1 MATKNTNKQSKAEQ
15 VKGNVLPTLADDRMP
30 LAVAADESA
39 KAMQAVSQALDCRR
53 IVDAA
58 SAIAVYKGADIFAE
72 ALTTIRAKALWRAK
86 QLRVNKTADT
96 PDGVTVWEAE
106 RLDTFEKWA
115 AKHFGIAAA
124 QAQNYVKA
132 APYIND
138 DGNGTPFDRDGL
150 RYTVAQIIAVI
161 EWKGARNT
169 DAIRKALAEEVS
181 PAMSVADIKRKRKEL
196 TDATT
201 TDTTPA
207 NAPTTPA
214 SDEPTKD
221 TATPTAGAQTAKDAP
236 KQPERF
242 ATVKNADNASEIA
255 FDMPVPAGATITIA
269 YGGKIYTFTA
279 KLAE

>member
-1 MATKNTNKQSKAEQ
+1 MANKKTESKAEQ
-15 VKGNVLPTLADDRMP
+15 TKGNVLPTLSDDRMP
-30 LAVAADESA
+30 LTVAADESA

-58 SAIAVYKGADIFAE
+58 SAIAVYKGADVFAE

-86 QLRVNKTADT
+86 QIRVNKTADA

-106 RLDTFEKWA
+106 HIETFEKWA

-138 DGNGTPFDRDGL
+138 DGNGTPYDREGL

-161 EWKGARNT
+161 EWKGARNAE
-169 DAIRKALAEEVS
+169 AIRKALAETVN
-181 PAMSVADIKRKRKEL
+181 PRMTVAEIKKLRKEL
-196 TDATT
+196 TDATV

-214 SDEPTKD
+214 TDGADKD
-221 TATPTAGAQTAKDAP
+221 TAKGTAGAQTPKDAP
-236 KQPERF
+236 KQPERV
-242 ATVKNADNASEIA
+242 ALVKNIDNTSIIA
-255 FDMPVPAGATITIA
+255 FDMPVPAGAVITIA
-269 YGGKIYTFTA
+269 YGGKVYTYTA